1 MMCVMVPGVV
11 LAQGSAGG
19 GNGNVG
25 SGGGSAGGGNGNT
38 GVVSNPN
45 TITWKITNP
54 LRKEVGSD
62 IPSIVTAIMKNI
74 VMPLAS
80 VLVVLAVLYAG
91 FKFVIAQGNS
101 KELEE
106 ARNGFLWVLI
116 GSAVLLGAYGIT
128 EVLKETVNQIAPLP

>member
-1 MMCVMVPGVV
+1 MKKFIFTTLLIFNCLPMIAFAGV
-11 LAQGSAGG
+11 AD
-19 GNGNVG
+19 
-25 SGGGSAGGGNGNT
+25 NT
-38 GVVSNPN
+38 TPTSQTSNPN

-62 IPSIVTAIMKNI
+62 ISSIVTAIMKNI

-91 FKFVIAQGNS
+91 FKFVIAQGNP

-106 ARNGFLWVLI
+106 ARKGFLWVLI